1 MALKIIDSSNLA
13 GKDNPIFL
21 EGTLPISKR
30 KFSDLG
36 LSLNKVHE
44 GLIAKNGNTLL
55 INNNKFLSLS
65 ISLSSKFIP
74 DQKVYF
80 QLFSFNYEYFI
91 KFLNSSKN
99 INLRNENSSLI
110 NKLSTL
116 LLNSYQPEN
125 ITSFYSNLQKKSKI
139 VNNNLFGKILSSFLN
154 IETLTGK
161 KIKNFFL
168 NLGLN
173 QENLLLKKQLVN
185 TTQKNLINTFLLSI
199 DNDPE
204 MKFLSDKALNS
215 FQLSQLE
222 SLHATNNREN
232 IYNFVLPFQN
242 FSPIEFQFFKKH
254 KSNKDSKDESYVVN
268 IHTKHDDLGELW
280 LKTSLTDTTEVDL
293 TMWATKRKTVRLA
306 LNGESEL
313 RSMMT
318 EIGLKLSKFIII
330 NSSKPN
336 VPYNWETN
344 KSIIDILA

>member
-1 MALKIIDSSNLA
+1 M
-13 GKDNPIFL
+13 
-21 EGTLPISKR
+21 
-30 KFSDLG
+30 
-36 LSLNKVHE
+36 
-44 GLIAKNGNTLL
+44 
-55 INNNKFLSLS
+55 
-65 ISLSSKFIP
+65 
-74 DQKVYF
+74 
-80 QLFSFNYEYFI
+80 
-91 KFLNSSKN
+91 
-99 INLRNENSSLI
+99 
-110 NKLSTL
+110 
-116 LLNSYQPEN
+116 
-125 ITSFYSNLQKKSKI
+125 
-139 VNNNLFGKILSSFLN
+139 N

-222 SLHATNNREN
+222 SLHAANNREN
-232 IYNFVLPFQN
+232 VYNFVLPFQN

-254 KSNKDSKDESYVVN
+254 KSNKNSKDESYVVN

>member
-13 GKDNPIFL
+13 GRDNPIFL

-30 KFSDLG
+30 KFVELG

-44 GLIAKNGNTLL
+44 GLIAKNGNALL

-65 ISLSSKFIP
+65 VNLSNKFVP
-74 DQKVYF
+74 DQKIFF
-80 QLFSFNYEYFI
+80 QLFSFNSEYFI
-91 KFLNSSKN
+91 KFLNSAKN
-99 INLRNENSSLI
+99 IINKNEHGSLV

-125 ITSFYSNLQKKSKI
+125 VTSFYNNIQKKFKI
-139 VNNNLFGKILSSFLN
+139 INNSLFAKILSSFLN

-173 QENLLLKKQLVN
+173 QENLLLKKQLTN
-185 TTQKNLINTFLLSI
+185 STQKNLINSFLLSI

-204 MKFLSDKALNS
+204 MKFLADKALNA

-222 SLHATNNREN
+222 SLHAANNKEN
-232 IYNFVLPFQN
+232 VFNFVLPFQN

-254 KSNKDSKDESYVVN
+254 NSNKDSKDESYIVN
-268 IHTKHDDLGELW
+268 IHTKHDELGELW
-280 LKTSLTDTTEVDL
+280 LKTSLTASTEIDL
-293 TMWATKRKTVRLA
+293 TMWATKKKTARLA

-336 VPYNWETN
+336 IPYNWETN